1 MAATIVVACGRSRM
15 PCPGALGSGSAPGM
29 GGAAGTTRP
38 GSSPGECEARKSVNE
53 EVCRPRKPDGV
64 PPEAPCPRPDAL
76 GSPPNGPGWLPSK
89 YEPNADL
96 LP

>member
-1 MAATIVVACGRSRM
+1 MAWD
-15 PCPGALGSGSAPGM
+15 PDPGALVSGSAGI
-29 GGAAGTTRP
+29 TWP

-89 YEPNADL
+89 YELNADL